1 MTYFRFSSF
10 HFSLLNSYLIFMVF
24 INIIAAVGL
33 QVHMT
38 AMDNLHDL
46 ALNITHV
53 HTAAI
58 GRESYAAVLIST
70 PAVLLIKVWAT
81 REGWG
86 RCASLQPQNP
96 LRFAWCFWWYPDTNH
111 IQLYWRVCRCI
122 VSFTHL
128 YTPTVKGR
136 PAVLKKEEIQF
147 VLMYKDGDSL
157 DEWEIFKEN
166 FSNLHPA

>member
-1 MTYFRFSSF
+1 
-10 HFSLLNSYLIFMVF
+10 MVF

-70 PAVLLIKVWAT
+70 PAVLLIKV
-81 REGWG
+81 
-86 RCASLQPQNP
+86 
-96 LRFAWCFWWYPDTNH
+96 
-111 IQLYWRVCRCI
+111 
-122 VSFTHL
+122 
-128 YTPTVKGR
+128 
-136 PAVLKKEEIQF
+136 
-147 VLMYKDGDSL
+147 
-157 DEWEIFKEN
+157 
-166 FSNLHPA
+166 